1 MHIKSFLY
9 SWRSDVRCAWNF
21 WKTSAKNHVFGS
33 VLGLN
38 YLSPWRLF
46 VFQTEIHRANLLK
59 HNFCFVILIT
69 CSLLCR
75 QDQYA
80 VLHFAY
86 KPLMYLFRSTAERF
100 VTTRGFVAVATDFI
114 GFPWQ
119 PVPVIRVVWI
129 HSCLCWGSLF
139 RGRKEENKGVMGRLS
154 LVKSL
159 NIKNDRNL
167 FLETEHPT
175 QTLVFTKTAGRDSRV
190 EVIVIALLACLQ
202 LSRFLLVPCP
212 TLSLSN
218 AYAGG
223 RSLRVTNF
231 WKRQGNFLQP
241 IRSTAQMWV
250 VTCQQYVISVLV
262 A

>member
-1 MHIKSFLY
+1 
-9 SWRSDVRCAWNF
+9 
-21 WKTSAKNHVFGS
+21 
-33 VLGLN
+33 
-38 YLSPWRLF
+38 
-46 VFQTEIHRANLLK
+46 
-59 HNFCFVILIT
+59 
-69 CSLLCR
+69 
-75 QDQYA
+75 
-80 VLHFAY
+80 
-86 KPLMYLFRSTAERF
+86 MYLFRSTAERF

-119 PVPVIRVVWI
+119 PVPVIRVVCI

-139 RGRKEENKGVMGRLS
+139 RGRKAGDKGVMGRLS

-175 QTLVFTKTAGRDSRV
+175 QTLVFTKTAGRHNRV

-241 IRSTAQMWV
+241 IRSTTQMWV

>member
-1 MHIKSFLY
+1 M
-9 SWRSDVRCAWNF
+9 
-21 WKTSAKNHVFGS
+21 
-33 VLGLN
+33 
-38 YLSPWRLF
+38 
-46 VFQTEIHRANLLK
+46 
-59 HNFCFVILIT
+59 
-69 CSLLCR
+69 LCR

-129 HSCLCWGSLF
+129 HSCLCWGSVF
-139 RGRKEENKGVMGRLS
+139 RGRKAGDKGVMGRLS

-175 QTLVFTKTAGRDSRV
+175 QTLVFTKTAGRHNRV

-202 LSRFLLVPCP
+202 LSHFLLVPCP

-241 IRSTAQMWV
+241 IRSTTQTWV
-250 VTCQQYVISVLV
+250 VTCHQYVISAVVPSTSFRMETSGGIAKRCLFTETNSTD
-262 A
+262 